1 MEYVHFVLGLV
12 MVLALA
18 LLANRRNWKL
28 IKPRYIGQLLV
39 VELALAWF
47 MLNSEVG
54 LAVVGGFAAGFTKL
68 MEFAKQGT
76 DFVFGG
82 LVNEGAFSFFLMVLM
97 PIVFISVLIGIL
109 QYIRLLPLVIRG
121 IGTVLAKINGMGKLE
136 SFNAISSMIVGQS
149 ENFIALKNILPHL
162 NEKQMYTL
170 AATAMSTV
178 SMSIVGA
185 YMQLIEPRY
194 VVAALVLNMFST
206 FVVLSLINPYEPD
219 NTVTDAKALSEG
231 DEHHTPKKEN
241 FFEMLGEY
249 IMAGFT
255 VAVIVGAMLV
265 GFIALIALINYLFEM
280 AFGVNFQHVMGYIF
294 YPIAWILG
302 IPGSE
307 ALQGR
312 FHHGD
317 QAGDQ
322 RIRGHDGSGQDR
334 GPALSAYRRH
344 PLHLHGVVRQLQ
356 LHRHHRR
363 CGEGAER
370 REGQHGLPLRSEAG
384 VRLHPCEPAL
394 RRDRRC
400 DAVSH
405 PAALTTTNPCLG
417 RGLFFGGRPPSRA
430 SGPSNRRPAG

>member
-12 MVLALA
+12 MVLALS
-18 LLANRRNWKL
+18 LLANRHNWKQ
-28 IKPRYIGQLLV
+28 IKLRYIGQLLV

-194 VVAALVLNMFST
+194 AVGVPARNMVST

-219 NTVTDAKALSEG
+219 NSVTDIKAIAEG

-280 AFGVNFQHVMGYIF
+280 AFGVNFQFVMGYLF

-302 IPGSE
+302 IPSGE
-307 ALQGR
+307 ALQAGSIMATKLVTNEFVAMMDLGKVAAELSPRTVGILSIFMVSFANFSSIGIIAGAVKALNEEKGNMVSR
-312 FHHGD
+312 FGLKLVY
-317 QAGDQ
+317 
-322 RIRGHDGSGQDR
+322 GSTLVSL
-334 GPALSAYRRH
+334 LSA
-344 PLHLHGVVRQLQ
+344 VI
-356 LHRHHRR
+356 
-363 CGEGAER
+363 
-370 REGQHGLPLRSEAG
+370 AG
-384 VRLHPCEPAL
+384 IMI
-394 RRDRRC
+394 
-400 DAVSH
+400 
-405 PAALTTTNPCLG
+405 
-417 RGLFFGGRPPSRA
+417 
-430 SGPSNRRPAG
+430 